1 MQIVISD
8 SKGKKITIDNL
19 SDSTKVKDLKQK
31 IINTINVTI
40 LPIELTH
47 NANILED
54 ELTLEDY
61 DIKDNDCIICYAE
74 FIAGFK

>member
-1 MQIVISD
+1 MKILISD

-19 SDSTKVKDLKQK
+19 SDSTLVKDLKQK

-40 LPIELTH
+40 LPIELAH
-47 NANILED
+47 NSYILED
-54 ELTLEDY
+54 EQTLEDY
-61 DIKDNDCIICYAE
+61 DIKDNDCIICYTE